1 MPQRFLQHWRR
12 ATYPNHSY
20 KSPNSL
26 KQRVSPVS
34 RNCPPIGWGRHSK
47 KFLRLFLFHP
57 SAGSGMS
64 YLRKRF
70 FVQSLNIAFFST
82 SNSMP
87 LDRQAMYR
95 GQAVVRF
102 SMHRPARPVNSSHL
116 ANNRFGLAR
125 VYGPEDRKAPHV
137 WTSAPQSALMSKSVR
152 L

>member
-1 MPQRFLQHWRR
+1 MGQAFEKI
-12 ATYPNHSY
+12 S
-20 KSPNSL
+20 SL
-26 KQRVSPVS
+26 VSV
-34 RNCPPIGWGRHSK
+34 PPIGGEWHELSK
-47 KFLRLFLFHP
+47 KEIL
-57 SAGSGMS
+57 
-64 YLRKRF
+64 
-70 FVQSLNIAFFST
+70 VQSLNIAFFST

-116 ANNRFGLAR
+116 ANNRFGLAT